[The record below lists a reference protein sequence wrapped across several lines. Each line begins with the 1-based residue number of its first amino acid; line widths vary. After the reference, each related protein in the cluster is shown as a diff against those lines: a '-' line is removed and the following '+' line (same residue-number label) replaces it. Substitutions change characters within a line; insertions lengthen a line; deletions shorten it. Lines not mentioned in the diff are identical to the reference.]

1 MVHGAPDTTTNK
13 LVEETEDLQL
23 FIRRVSRPSPGHILS
38 FSLRLVVTDSLAI
51 ELVVEMTLRSAD
63 LLECFCGR
71 TYTHAIDLE
80 EHRRARGH
88 FSSHVCRSSCRH
100 PPVAQYDFAIRKCDC
115 CGKLCERLDILED
128 HRIAT
133 GHCFCSECD
142 LPFES
147 QSAWRVHREVEL
159 HASEY
164 RCCNCDISF
173 KDIHALNAHMASR
186 AHRKPLQQ
194 NPHGNARKAKRATGA
209 SADDQTCERCQRTFP
224 SFQSLQQHLKS
235 IKHKPLSALRCPVG
249 EGCRGK
255 FSAPSALLHHLESG
269 KCCSGMDR
277 DDIYDIVQ
285 LYDKDRTI
293 HNLPTLTPSSSTHL
307 SAPCLPPYPGT
318 LTTSR
323 DSSDGWSLITPTHS
337 QGSAE
342 GSLVDWSLLED
353 SLPPLGRRRVI
364 NKIEPELHC
373 PLCPRKR
380 KAFTT
385 VQALQQHM
393 ISLAHCDKV
402 YHCPSNLL
410 PVDSSRAETKRG
422 KGKQFTTL
430 GGLAQHL
437 ESGACHGGKQTFLHC
452 IEFIQRHLGQWGLG
466 GMRLLLPGSRD

>member
-1 MVHGAPDTTTNK
+1 MV
-13 LVEETEDLQL
+13 LQHHDKQARGVDKRL
-23 FIRRVSRPSPGHILS
+23 ATIYPSFSHPSPRYPLS
-38 FSLRLVVTDSLAI
+38 FSLRLAVTDSLAI
-51 ELVVEMTLRSAD
+51 DLIVRMTLCPAD
-63 LLECFCGR
+63 RLECFCGR

-88 FSSHVCRSSCRH
+88 FPSHVCRNSCKH
-100 PPVAQYDFAIRKCDC
+100 PPVAQYDFAIRKCGY

-147 QSAWRVHREVEL
+147 QSAWRAHREVEL

-164 RCCNCDISF
+164 RCCNCNISF
-173 KDIHALNAHMASR
+173 EDIHALNAHMASR

-194 NPHGNARKAKRATGA
+194 KPHGNARKAGQVTMA
-209 SADDQTCERCQRTFP
+209 SVDDQTCKRCQRTF
-224 SFQSLQQHLKS
+224 SSSQSLQQHCES
-235 IKHKPLSALRCPVG
+235 VKHKPLSALRCPVG

-269 KCCSGMDR
+269 RCCSGMDR

-293 HNLPTLTPSSSTHL
+293 HSLPTLTPSSSTHL
-307 SAPCLPPYPGT
+307 SAYRLSPQPGT
-318 LTTSR
+318 PTASL
-323 DSSDGWSLITPTHS
+323 DSADGWSLITPTHS
-337 QGSAE
+337 WESAD
-342 GSLVDWSLLED
+342 GSLVDGSLLGD
-353 SLPPLGRRRVI
+353 SLLSLDKTEP
-364 NKIEPELHC
+364 KIRC

-380 KAFTT
+380 RAFAT

-393 ISLAHCDKV
+393 ISPAHCDKV

-410 PVDSSRAETKRG
+410 PVDSSRVRIKRG
-422 KGKQFTTL
+422 KEKRFTTL
-430 GGLAQHL
+430 SGLAQHL
-437 ESGACHGGKQTFLHC
+437 DSGACYGGKQTFLHC
-452 IEFIQRHLGQWGLG
+452 IEFIQRHLGQWGPG
-466 GMRLLLPGSRD
+466 GMRLLLSDS